1 MQIKIKGAFQGK
13 PGPIFRENPSR
24 RYVTVPL
31 NYGQAARGCVFSG
44 AWSGQEVCMPRVL
57 LGDKF
62 YPLVA
67 VLVFAIIIVDT
78 MLIWTLF

>member
-1 MQIKIKGAFQGK
+1 
-13 PGPIFRENPSR
+13 
-24 RYVTVPL
+24 
-31 NYGQAARGCVFSG
+31 
-44 AWSGQEVCMPRVL
+44 MPRVL